1 MSSNI
6 TDLKKFMEEVHQV
19 SKERGWWDKPHK
31 TDLECVALM
40 VSELAEVMEELRL
53 DPPQPPIY
61 QITNLRDLDPC
72 CQNKDV
78 IVTPEG
84 TNKFN
89 IPWFNSSKP
98 EGVAVELADCILRIF
113 DFAEFHGLPLIQ
125 ALQLKNAYNQTRPY
139 KHGKKL

>member
-40 VSELAEVMEELRL
+40 VSELAEVIEELRL
-53 DPPQPPIY
+53 DPARPPIY
-61 QITNLRDLDPC
+61 QVSSINAAGNFDIPV
-72 CQNKDV
+72 Q
-78 IVTPEG
+78 VTPEDPDWNPHLK
-84 TNKFN
+84 T
-89 IPWFNSSKP
+89 

-125 ALQLKNAYNQTRPY
+125 ALQLKNEYNKTRSY
-139 KHGKKL
+139 RHGKKL